1 MTMRVT
7 VHYLAQIKR
16 SAGCATESLDSPA
29 GATLR
34 EVLRILAERHGPGFR
49 SLLLDEANEPR
60 KSLLFFVGEEHAE
73 VSLPLRDGDAV
84 TILTP
89 MSGGSSE
96 PEA

>member
-16 SAGCATESLDSPA
+16 SAGCPTEIVEAPD
-29 GATLR
+29 GVTLR
-34 EVLRILAERHGPGFR
+34 DLVRNLADRDGAALHA
-49 SLLLDEANEPR
+49 LLLDETEEPH

-73 VSLPLRDGDAV
+73 VSRPLRDGDSV

-89 MSGGSSE
+89 MSGG
-96 PEA
+96 